1 MNELSN
7 SVTMVGNYN
16 NILTSITSNT
26 LVVSIIEELT
36 ITRAVDKRNWIDG
49 FLTYT
54 ITINNKNNNTF
65 FNSIVTDIID
75 TSLVNFMANSITIN
89 GRPAS
94 KREYSYDGD
103 SNILRITLAE
113 VVANT
118 DTIIT
123 YRIKKR
129 YNTEFYLKNSSMLT
143 YDNKTIY
150 SNMVTVRSYMVTP
163 RKFSFDCKSPFWRY

>member
-150 SNMVTVRSYMVTP
+150 SNMVTVRS
-163 RKFSFDCKSPFWRY
+163 

>member
-36 ITRAVDKRNWIDG
+36 ITRKVDKQNWIDG
-49 FLTYT
+49 FLTYI
-54 ITINNKNNNTF
+54 ITINNKNNTTF

>member
-143 YDNKTIY
+143 YDNKTIS

>member
-94 KREYSYDGD
+94 GSEYSYDSD
-103 SNILRITLAE
+103 THILKINLEEIA
-113 VVANT
+113 ANT
-118 DTIIT
+118 DTIVT
-123 YRIKKR
+123 FRIKKK
-129 YNTEFYLKNSSMLT
+129 YNRQFYLKSNCIFT
-143 YDNKTIY
+143 YNNKTIN
-150 SNMVTVRSYMVTP
+150 SNTIIVRSYMVIP
-163 RKFSFDCKSPFWRY
+163 RNFSFDCKSLFWRC